1 MIAARSGKNK
11 RLAKG
16 QAIMLGHHA
25 TFGRRV
31 FAPIE
36 GRTGLREKL
45 Q

>member
-1 MIAARSGKNK
+1 MIAVCGGKNK

-25 TFGRRV
+25 TFGWRE
-31 FAPIE
+31 FAPI
-36 GRTGLREKL
+36 LVRERL